1 MPTSPPIPVLPPSL
15 LLTPSPHLPPRQGQK
30 LKAPCS
36 LTLSFEARRV
46 PRALEAVAKGHP
58 VEVRLFE
65 PDKPGAR
72 VGILNLRFKVSCSLV
87 CAE

>member
-1 MPTSPPIPVLPPSL
+1 MLPPSL
-15 LLTPSPHLPPRQGQK
+15 HPPLLPTPFFYQGQK